1 MIGQRIVVRRVLPG
15 LTGPTGGPAMTDTL
29 GICEHWA
36 DGLVRVRREDGSVV
50 EIQTAHI
57 VSGKPVPPRPS
68 VRGRVSVRDAE
79 SHAAPL
85 WTGVDRAPLGEWE
98 LRHEPAPV
106 DRARKR
112 TNSCLALGDPGTTPA
127 EAERQVIDFYRSRG
141 REPLVQ
147 VEADGDHEAAFTARG
162 WTLVPGGEAVLLLGS
177 VSRALRAVRRR
188 AGATPF
194 EGHTAIDPPRIAHRL
209 SHDDEQVARG
219 RAALDGDWIGLHDL
233 EVAPS
238 YRRRG
243 AGRQVVAALLEWGA
257 EQGATTVWLHAETD
271 NDSALAFHEAL
282 GLMPH
287 HVCRYLAAP
296 ASG

>member
-1 MIGQRIVVRRVLPG
+1 M
-15 LTGPTGGPAMTDTL
+15 TGPTGGPAMTDTL

-85 WTGVDRAPLGEWE
+85 WSGVERTPLGEWE
-98 LRHEPAPV
+98 LRHEPTPV

-112 TNSCLALGDPGTTPA
+112 TNSCLAVGDPGQDFA
-127 EAERQVIDFYRSRG
+127 AAERHVIDFYRSRS
-141 REPLVQ
+141 RTPLVQ
-147 VEADGDHEAAFTARG
+147 VEADGDHEAAFLARG
-162 WTLVPGGEAVLLLGS
+162 WTQLPGGEAMLLLGS

-188 AGATPF
+188 VGATGF
-194 EGHTAIDPPRIAHRL
+194 EGHTSIDLPRIEHRL
-209 SHDDEQVARG
+209 TDGEQPVALG
-219 RAALDGDWIGLHDL
+219 RAGLDGDWIGLHDL
-233 EVAPS
+233 EVTTS
-238 YRRRG
+238 HRRRG
-243 AGRQVVAALLEWGA
+243 AAREVIATLLEWGA
-257 EQGATTVWLHAETD
+257 EQGATTVWLHVETD
-271 NDSALAFHEAL
+271 NAAALALHETL
-282 GLMPH
+282 GLLPH

-296 ASG
+296 EPD